1 MIDKFIIKYYP
12 DSLQHTLFE
21 GLIEDPD
28 IHEILLELKQPLH
41 HPNMLGILEY
51 YILVIFDKILKID
64 TVNSREQKKVIQFF
78 IDRFKIDMTISKYTL
93 EQINDKISIAKSKE
107 RELIKQRSHNKN
119 KDEKQLHSLLDQF
132 GLNPELNLQRLR
144 THNQEAKEL
153 RQAQTE
159 QENDN
164 DAGNDGNEFI

>member
-1 MIDKFIIKYYP
+1 M
-12 DSLQHTLFE
+12 
-21 GLIEDPD
+21 
-28 IHEILLELKQPLH
+28 
-41 HPNMLGILEY
+41 
-51 YILVIFDKILKID
+51 
-64 TVNSREQKKVIQFF
+64 
-78 IDRFKIDMTISKYTL
+78 DRFKVDMAISNYTL

-153 RQAQTE
+153 RQAQQKE